1 MPPVGTHVV
10 ERVERGEPALA
21 TLEIEKAR
29 NCTPDKLLQTL
40 TAPNRAVLDK
50 VMILPGCKVPKYQF
64 IPPPSYSVILDR
76 FSIFGGASVQT
87 YSST

>member
-29 NCTPDKLLQTL
+29 NCTLGELLQAL

-50 VMILPGCKVPKYQF
+50 IMIFPGCKVPKYQF
-64 IPPPSYSVILDR
+64 IPSSSYSRLSLIGSR
-76 FSIFGGASVQT
+76 
-87 YSST
+87 YSE